1 MLACQFAEIYKGD
14 DFTAGH
20 GEKTTNMGPFHAVL
34 ESQCNKVE
42 CTGGGGGLNIPLQ
55 LLTWSLY
62 LFSVRNIKTI

>member
-42 CTGGGGGLNIPLQ
+42 CTGGGG
-55 LLTWSLY
+55 SEKY
-62 LFSVRNIKTI
+62 